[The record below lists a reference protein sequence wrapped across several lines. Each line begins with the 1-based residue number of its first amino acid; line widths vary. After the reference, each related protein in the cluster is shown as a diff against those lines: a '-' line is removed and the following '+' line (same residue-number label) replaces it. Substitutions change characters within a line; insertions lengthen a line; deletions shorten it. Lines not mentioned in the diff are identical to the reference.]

1 MTLHVVTHATQ
12 GQCGIGRL
20 FSFQTEESA
29 NKFNLSVGYPAYSS
43 KTTLHTQVKNLKCTG
58 FFGSGFLNDDIC
70 KAVYE
75 ELAANYKLVF
85 QTPVRKNSN
94 SGNKFFY
101 AMFDRN
107 PENKDVEY
115 IEPKWPY

>member
-1 MTLHVVTHATQ
+1 MFLLAATA

-20 FSFQTEESA
+20 YTFMPEESVK
-29 NKFNLSVGYPAYSS
+29 NYNSSVGYTAYNEST
-43 KTTLHTQVKNLKCTG
+43 KLHNQVKTLRCTG

-75 ELAANYKLVF
+75 ELAAKYKLVF
-85 QTPVRKNSN
+85 QTPVRQNAN

-107 PENKDVEY
+107 PENKDVDY